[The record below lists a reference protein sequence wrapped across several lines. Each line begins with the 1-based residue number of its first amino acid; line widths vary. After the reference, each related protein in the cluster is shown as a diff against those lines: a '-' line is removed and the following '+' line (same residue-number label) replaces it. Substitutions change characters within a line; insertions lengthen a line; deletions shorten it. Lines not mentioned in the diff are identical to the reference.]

1 MKYATM
7 TTALLSC
14 KLDRSE
20 LGHLE
25 ALAGRLQV
33 YEDFEKVRTLQSEY
47 VMTENITIAIRYV
60 TLRVR
65 YNTVYFIIVFC
76 MVQCVV

>member
-33 YEDFEKVRTLQSEY
+33 YEDFEKVRTAQSEY
-47 VMTENITIAIRYV
+47 VMTENITIAI
-60 TLRVR
+60 
-65 YNTVYFIIVFC
+65 
-76 MVQCVV
+76 